1 MKTVIVYYS
10 YGGITKKYSNALA
23 KETQADVY
31 EVDTLKKR
39 SFIGNLFL
47 ECPKAL
53 TQKPT
58 TIKDV
63 NLDWSSYEKVVLAF
77 PMWAG
82 FPAPTFN
89 NIVNILPSGKEV
101 EIIIISGSGITKPE
115 NKEKIIALVNKT
127 GSNVVNYKDVLNT
140 NVK

>member
-10 YGGITKKYSNALA
+10 YGGKTKKYSNALA
-23 KETQADVY
+23 KETQVDVY

-89 NIVNILPSGKEV
+89 NIVNILNFYATMLPYRTTEEFKRR
-101 EIIIISGSGITKPE
+101 ICDAFLL
-115 NKEKIIALVNKT
+115 IARVFRILC
-127 GSNVVNYKDVLNT
+127 
-140 NVK
+140 